1 MYRKFNLHAMVWRNL
16 HRCVWLTTCACVS
29 CLRARVHIMMQIVCR
44 SADLYNVNKYL
55 CLFFQQINFMSRCIL
70 FSYVL
75 TLGKDLYKIILLH
88 TRKYMKIFAI
98 RDIYICIDIQSFR
111 FSFPVFIS
119 QEHKNHALF
128 THALLTRVSYV
139 LRVTRRYNQRL
150 INVIDDDQLYL
161 LALLRFIHDIHL

>member
-1 MYRKFNLHAMVWRNL
+1 VFVKETFLNSWYNIYLYNISEYMYRKFNLHAMVWRNL

-119 QEHKNHALF
+119 QEHNTRITLSLRMHSLQEY
-128 THALLTRVSYV
+128 LTCC
-139 LRVTRRYNQRL
+139 
-150 INVIDDDQLYL
+150 
-161 LALLRFIHDIHL
+161 A